1 MTAVRLFRPLLRPS
15 TLREVMSAHIRAQ
28 AEVDALGRHD
38 PGDPDWLAA
47 NCLGEGLSPH
57 PKLTGPGALLN
68 RGAVVMSGSIG
79 ADGNAIRQVALH
91 IEPHARERDGVGSGT
106 R

>member
-1 MTAVRLFRPLLRPS
+1 MTAVRLFRPLRPS

-47 NCLGEGLSPH
+47 NCLGEGLAPH
-57 PKLTGPGALLN
+57 PKLTGPGALRK
-68 RGAVVMSGSIG
+68 RGAVVMSGCIG
-79 ADGNAIRQVALH
+79 EEPGAIGRVALH
-91 IEPHARERDGVGSGT
+91 MEPHARERDGSGT